1 MPKTGNGQ
9 VVLVECPVAIEDIPE
24 RVPQRQNPPGS
35 VLCQGVARSGNAVD
49 ARAEAWVQWLAQ
61 AERHSGHSDARV
73 DAHDEKLRQG

>member
-61 AERHSGHSDARV
+61 AERAFWPFGRPSR
-73 DAHDEKLRQG
+73 RP